1 MPKLTSLIKASYT
14 FGEGNSNPLQYF
26 CLENSMDQGAW
37 QATVHRVT
45 QLSDWHT
52 IYFYQTHSH
61 NKHLKLTRLE
71 LTTER
76 SYQTHSHNI
85 SLKIARLVRRFLSR
99 RNMSLSKI
107 LCYMTK
113 QSKKKKKKVL
123 PSSLRAPDPFLLKGS
138 RPPSPSRGPWPSY
151 QPI

>member
-1 MPKLTSLIKASYT
+1 MGRGP
-14 FGEGNSNPLQYF
+14 
-26 CLENSMDQGAW
+26 W
-37 QATVHRVT
+37 QTTVHGVT

-113 QSKKKKKKVL
+113 QSKKKKKKFSL
-123 PSSLRAPDPFLLKGS
+123 PPWEPQTPFSSRAPDPLLLLGDPGLLINLFRNWASHQGAMDSSSGQFIKDTFLG
-138 RPPSPSRGPWPSY
+138 
-151 QPI
+151 QEV